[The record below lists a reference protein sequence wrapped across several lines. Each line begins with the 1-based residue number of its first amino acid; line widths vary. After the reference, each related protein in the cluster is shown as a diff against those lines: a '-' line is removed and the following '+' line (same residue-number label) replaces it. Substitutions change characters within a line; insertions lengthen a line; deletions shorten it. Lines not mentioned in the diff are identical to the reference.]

1 MSAELEPGRVV
12 DVRVALP
19 ADWWVI
25 PLLDTAERQRAEQT
39 LVARQLAG
47 RGVDDPLR
55 PALSEA
61 LTAQTGAAAAAGAR
75 LLALSLQ
82 YAEGVPIP
90 ASLVLHWGEDLPSA
104 EGNLLADL
112 EDGLRPHP
120 GSEPSGFSLDLAK
133 LPSGRTLRRVQV
145 EAAMA
150 EGNPESLLVDYW
162 VERPDGGL
170 VHLAFASPILPL
182 RDPLL
187 SLFDA
192 VTGALRWVRAGSRLL

>member
-1 MSAELEPGRVV
+1 VSADVESGAVV

-25 PLLDTAERQRAEQT
+25 PLLDPPERRHAEQA
-39 LVARQLAG
+39 LVARQTKG
-47 RGVDDPLR
+47 RPDDDPVR
-55 PALSEA
+55 DALTEA
-61 LTAQTGAAAAAGAR
+61 LIAQTGAAAAAGAR

-82 YAEGVPIP
+82 HAEGIPIP
-90 ASLVLHWGEDLPSA
+90 ASLVVHWWEDLPNTDGS
-104 EGNLLADL
+104 LLNDL
-112 EDGLRPHP
+112 DDDLRPEP
-120 GSEPSGFSLDLAK
+120 GTEPLGFSLDLAK
-133 LPSGRTLRRVQV
+133 LPSGRALRRVTV
-145 EAAMA
+145 EHATT

-182 RDPLL
+182 RDALL

-192 VTGALRWVRAGSRLL
+192 VAGALRWVREAGT